1 MSEFIDYQ
9 KKYKSF
15 LELAKKLPINQQ
27 DSIVYTL
34 TKGCLKNS
42 DFVYSEKNQ
51 KELAFLLCDLL
62 FAEQKFEAFDIIK
75 DKFGEKDTFKSC
87 IITQYAL
94 DNPTLLPHSIYSAL
108 CKNIIKN
115 KDLGEIVINGAAN
128 GGDSFLLNVVATDL
142 YLLNEEE
149 KNTIINICCNRP
161 GSKKYNEY
169 INNYDFK
176 NIMLLQLSSAL
187 AHGIYHYDIRY
198 HALRNKSFNIE
209 EKRKIIFEGYQTN
222 KSWNSFLTKIQI
234 DLFSFINDYCDM
246 KDVPID
252 FFEDT
257 NDEITKELKNEFK
270 FLNFLKKIRP
280 MDYNIID

>member
-9 KKYKSF
+9 KKHKSF

-75 DKFGEKDTFKSC
+75 DKFGEKD
-87 IITQYAL
+87 
-94 DNPTLLPHSIYSAL
+94 
-108 CKNIIKN
+108 
-115 KDLGEIVINGAAN
+115 
-128 GGDSFLLNVVATDL
+128 
-142 YLLNEEE
+142 
-149 KNTIINICCNRP
+149 TIINICCNRP